1 MSPEV
6 AVVILAGGEGRRL
19 GGGKPLRLLGGEQLI
34 DRAVRKARIWSATL
48 AVAVRDAAQV
58 RGSKVEVIQDRWDV
72 EGPLGGLASALQFAL
87 ARDCELI
94 LTIPADMP
102 FLPDD
107 LLNRLAA
114 AIADQSCVL
123 SSSGGHVH
131 PVCSLWNVSAAD
143 QLEVYAAT
151 GRRSLRGLAE
161 AVGCAVVEWP
171 SEPLDPF
178 FNVNTPEHLAEAERR
193 LPR

>member
-72 EGPLGGLASALQFAL
+72 EGPLGGMASALQFAL
-87 ARDCELI
+87 ARYCELI

>member
-19 GGGKPLRLLGGEQLI
+19 GGGKPLRLLGGEQMI

-58 RGSKVEVIQDRWDV
+58 RGSNVEVIQDRWDV

-87 ARDCELI
+87 ARDCELL

>member
-87 ARDCELI
+87 ARDCELL

-107 LLNRLAA
+107 LLNRFVA

>member
-1 MSPEV
+1 MSPEI
-6 AVVILAGGEGRRL
+6 AVVILAGGEGSRL
-19 GGGKPLRLLGGEQLI
+19 GGGKPLRILGGERLI
-34 DRAVRKARIWSATL
+34 DRAVRQARMWSATL

-58 RGSKVEVIQDRWDV
+58 RGCKVEVIQDREDV
-72 EGPLGGLASALQFAL
+72 EGPLGGLASALQFAVE
-87 ARDCELI
+87 RQCELL

-114 AIADQSCVL
+114 PIADQSCAL

-131 PVCSLWNVSAAD
+131 PVCGLWKVSAAD
-143 QLEVYAAT
+143 QLEVYVAT

-161 AVGCAVVEWP
+161 VVGCAVVEWP

-193 LPR
+193 LSR

>member
-19 GGGKPLRLLGGEQLI
+19 GGGKPLRLLGGEPLI

-48 AVAVRDAAQV
+48 AVAVRDATQV
-58 RGSKVEVIQDRWDV
+58 RGCKVEVIHDREDV

-87 ARDCELI
+87 ARECELL

-102 FLPDD
+102 FLPEE

-114 AIADQSCVL
+114 AIADQSCAL
-123 SSSGGHVH
+123 SSSGGHAH
-131 PVCSLWNVSAAD
+131 PVCSLWKVSAAD
-143 QLEVYAAT
+143 QLEVYIAT
-151 GRRSLRGLAE
+151 GRRSLRGLADL
-161 AVGCAVVEWP
+161 VGCAVVEWP